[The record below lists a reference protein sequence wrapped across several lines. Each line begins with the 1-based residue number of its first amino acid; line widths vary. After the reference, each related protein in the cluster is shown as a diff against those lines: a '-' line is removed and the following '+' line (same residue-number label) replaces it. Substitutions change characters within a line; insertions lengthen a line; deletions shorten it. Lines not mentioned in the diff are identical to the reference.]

1 MRDLVKNKDINSYQ
15 KVIELSTLSVSDLVV
30 NCFKE
35 NALFLV
41 NVFDDRIIHSY
52 TYIKR
57 H

>member
-1 MRDLVKNKDINSYQ
+1 MRNLAKNKDINSYQ

>member
-1 MRDLVKNKDINSYQ
+1 MRDLAKNKDINSYQ

-30 NCFKE
+30 NCLKE

>member
-1 MRDLVKNKDINSYQ
+1 MNKDINSYQ